1 MLIAA
6 CTRRTSAMT
15 KANEAMTKAIKNGAK
30 EKFVYLK
37 SMYNTYKDNPQVH
50 PNSLKCIRAEIDIT
64 AGIWNHD
71 KALFD
76 KGMRN
81 YKKAMVA
88 PPSPALD
95 EEATRYV
102 DELCEDDGQ
111 IVQTRTIK
119 EVQLSEGMA
128 LTNMRNKESREAY
141 EETQNAWQGL
151 VEESRRRV
159 VAASRTRA
167 SL

>member
-1 MLIAA
+1 MV
-6 CTRRTSAMT
+6 S
-15 KANEAMTKAIKNGAK
+15 KVNKAMTKAIKEAAK

-37 SMYNTYKDNPQVH
+37 GMYNAHKDNPQVH
-50 PNSLKCIRAEIDIT
+50 PNSLKSVRAEIDIT
-64 AGIWNHD
+64 AGIWNHH

-81 YKKAMVA
+81 YKKATVA

-95 EEATRYV
+95 EEVTMYV

-141 EETQNAWQGL
+141 EETYKMLGKAWWNRLHRSTGGL
-151 VEESRRRV
+151 
-159 VAASRTRA
+159 
-167 SL
+167 

>member
-1 MLIAA
+1 MVN
-6 CTRRTSAMT
+6 
-15 KANEAMTKAIKNGAK
+15 KVNKAMTKAIKEAAK

-37 SMYNTYKDNPQVH
+37 GMYNAHKDNPQVH
-50 PNSLKCIRAEIDIT
+50 PNSLKSVRAEIDIT

-95 EEATRYV
+95 EEVTMYV

-141 EETQNAWQGL
+141 EETYKMLGKALWNKPGGG
-151 VEESRRRV
+151 
-159 VAASRTRA
+159 
-167 SL
+167 SLL